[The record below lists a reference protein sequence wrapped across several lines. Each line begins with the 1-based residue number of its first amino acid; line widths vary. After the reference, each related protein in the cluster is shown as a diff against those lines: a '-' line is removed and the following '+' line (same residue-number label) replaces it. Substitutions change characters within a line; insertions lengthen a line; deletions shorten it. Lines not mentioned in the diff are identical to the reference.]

1 MEKNKISWARVSKNI
16 CYFLA
21 PFFGLILVACITGLV
36 IIDTDIE
43 VEETTNYYD
52 TRLFSSNYFNSI
64 DAHFYIPVFYNAQT
78 NSKVATNNTEK
89 LESDNEDASVVLE
102 YEESIYGNY
111 AVVEPYGYDIQEN
124 VDINGKKGVIYYNR
138 NTSNNFKYLMIDTEN
153 AVAVTNLEHTMRTD
167 SIEEIKQVIGENSIY
182 WNFQNGKVDTNISHL
197 SLEEIRYKIQYE
209 DMNNSNIKEVYTSLV
224 DNLPYKDDYALTK
237 FTYDLSMKANALA
250 PILIPLC
257 IAVLLALGLIVL
269 NGIGKKGKGPGIHL
283 NGFDK
288 IPLELAFVIGLLV
301 VGMGASCFIA
311 VTSELR
317 AVIFSGV
324 VIGTIIIY
332 LAGMLLLETVVKRMK
347 THTLWKT
354 TLLYMIGHGI
364 KTVFDNRKW
373 GTKLILAYG
382 SFCLVGGIATTAM
395 IDARLSYYDNGT
407 AFFWFMVLMALGIGT
422 FVYLFTKMKQF
433 QNIQKALQ
441 AIYEG
446 NTNIELDSDELTGV
460 LKQMAIYI
468 EDIAGGLSNA
478 IQQSLKNERQKTELI
493 TNVSHDIKTPLTS
506 IINYVDLLKKEEMP
520 NEKAKEYLEI
530 LDSKSQRLKRL
541 TEDLVEASKASSGNI
556 KLKMEKIN
564 VNEIIKQ
571 VSGEFEDKFKARNL
585 EEIMTLPEENIFI
598 SADGRY
604 LYRVLEN
611 LYSNASKYAM
621 EGSRIYLDVVPK
633 QTSIV
638 IQMKNV
644 SKEKLNITTEELMQR
659 FVRGDSSRNT
669 EGSGLG
675 LSIASSLTELQGG
688 KFHIY
693 LDGDLF
699 KVTLGFEKLKE

>member
-1 MEKNKISWARVSKNI
+1 
-16 CYFLA
+16 
-21 PFFGLILVACITGLV
+21 
-36 IIDTDIE
+36 
-43 VEETTNYYD
+43 
-52 TRLFSSNYFNSI
+52 
-64 DAHFYIPVFYNAQT
+64 
-78 NSKVATNNTEK
+78 
-89 LESDNEDASVVLE
+89 
-102 YEESIYGNY
+102 
-111 AVVEPYGYDIQEN
+111 
-124 VDINGKKGVIYYNR
+124 
-138 NTSNNFKYLMIDTEN
+138 
-153 AVAVTNLEHTMRTD
+153 
-167 SIEEIKQVIGENSIY
+167 
-182 WNFQNGKVDTNISHL
+182 
-197 SLEEIRYKIQYE
+197 
-209 DMNNSNIKEVYTSLV
+209 
-224 DNLPYKDDYALTK
+224 
-237 FTYDLSMKANALA
+237 MKANTLA
-250 PILIPLC
+250 PIFIPLC

-288 IPLELAFVIGLLV
+288 IPLELAFIIGFFI
-301 VGMGASCFIA
+301 VGIGASCF
-311 VTSELR
+311 VSVNSELR

-324 VIGTIIIY
+324 IIGALIIY

-354 TLLYMIGHGI
+354 TMLYMIGYGI
-364 KTVFDNRKW
+364 KTVFDNRKFS
-373 GTKLILAYG
+373 TKLILAYG
-382 SFCLVGGIATTAM
+382 GFCLAGGIATTAM
-395 IDARLSYYDNGT
+395 LDARFNAYGDGET
-407 AFFWFMVLMALGIGT
+407 VFWFMVLMALGIGT
-422 FVYLFTKMKQF
+422 FVYLFVRMKQF

-571 VSGEFEDKFKARNL
+571 VSGEFEDRFKARNL
-585 EEIMTLPEENIFI
+585 EEIMTLPEENVFI

-699 KVTLGFEKLKE
+699 KVTLGFEKLKEA

>member
-21 PFFGLILVACITGLV
+21 PFFGLILIACVTGLV

-52 TRLFSSNYFNSI
+52 TKLFSNNYFNSI
-64 DAHFYIPVFYNAQT
+64 YSYFYIPVLANDQA
-78 NSKVATNNTEK
+78 NNQSLIVT
-89 LESDNEDASVVLE
+89 
-102 YEESIYGNY
+102 EESQVGEYTEYQDSSYERYGL
-111 AVVEPYGYDIQEN
+111 VEHYGYDVQEG
-124 VDINGKKGVIYYNR
+124 VIINGKKGTIYYNR
-138 NTSNNFKYLMIDTEN
+138 NTNNNFKYLMIDSQK

-167 SIEEIKQVIGENSIY
+167 SIEEIKEVIGQNSIY
-182 WNFQNGKVDTNISHL
+182 WNFQQGKVDTNIAHL
-197 SLEEIRYKIQYE
+197 SIEEIRYKTQYKN
-209 DMNNSNIKEVYTSLV
+209 MSNANIKEVYTSLE

-237 FTYDLSMKANALA
+237 LTYDLSMKANTLA

-257 IAVLLALGLIVL
+257 IAVLLALGLIIL

-288 IPLELAFVIGLLV
+288 MPLELAFIIGFLV
-301 VGMGASCFIA
+301 VGIGISCFAA

-324 VIGTIIIY
+324 VIGCLIIY
-332 LAGMLLLETVVKRMK
+332 LASMLLLETVVKRMK

-354 TLLYMIGHGI
+354 TILYMIGHGI
-364 KTVFDNRKW
+364 KTVFDNRKFA
-373 GTKLILAYG
+373 TKLVLAYG
-382 SFCLVGGIATTAM
+382 GFCLVGGISITAM
-395 IDARLSYYDNGT
+395 LYAQYNYGDRATI
-407 AFFWFMVLMALGIGT
+407 FFWFLVIMGLGIRT
-422 FVYLFTKMKQF
+422 FMYLFQKMRQF
-433 QNIQKALQ
+433 ENIQKALQ

-446 NTNIELDSDELTGV
+446 NTNIDLDSDELTGT
-460 LKQMAIYI
+460 LKQMAVYI

-478 IQQSLKNERQKTELI
+478 IQASLKNERQKTELI

-564 VNEIIKQ
+564 VNELIKQ
-571 VSGEFEDKFKARNL
+571 VSGEFEDRFKERNL
-585 EEIMTLPEENIFI
+585 EEIMTLPEENLFI
-598 SADGRY
+598 QADGRY

-611 LYSNASKYAM
+611 LYSNSSKYAM

-633 QTSIV
+633 QTSVV

-644 SKEKLNITTEELMQR
+644 SKEKLNITTDELMQR

-699 KVTLGFEKLKE
+699 KVTLGFEKMKE

>member
-1 MEKNKISWARVSKNI
+1 MENNKISWARVSKNI

-21 PFFGLILVACITGLV
+21 PFFGLILIACITGLV

-52 TRLFSSNYFNSI
+52 TRIFSNNYFNSI
-64 DAHFYIPVFYNAQT
+64 YNYLYIPVFVNDQ
-78 NSKVATNNTEK
+78 NSKLVTSSTQRLDANSEK
-89 LESDNEDASVVLE
+89 EAISTD
-102 YEESIYGNY
+102 YEEISHGHYRF
-111 AVVEPYGYDIQEN
+111 VEPYAYDIQEN
-124 VDINGKKGVIYYNR
+124 VDINGKKGVIYYDI
-138 NTSNNFKYLMIDTEN
+138 NTNNNFQYLMIDTQKN
-153 AVAVTNLEHTMRTD
+153 IAVTNLEHTMRTD
-167 SIEEIKQVIGENSIY
+167 SIEEIKQIIGENSIY
-182 WNFQNGKVDTNISHL
+182 WNFQKGKVDTNISHL
-197 SLEEIRYKIQYE
+197 SLEEIRYKLQYKN
-209 DMNNSNIKEVYTSLV
+209 MNSSNIEEIYTSLIN
-224 DNLPYKDDYALTK
+224 DLPYKDDYALTK
-237 FTYDLSMKANALA
+237 FTYDLSMKANTLA
-250 PILIPLC
+250 PILIPVC

-288 IPLELAFVIGLLV
+288 VPLEMAFIIGFTIM
-301 VGMGASCFIA
+301 GIGASCFIA
-311 VTSELR
+311 VNSELR
-317 AVIFSGV
+317 AIIFSGV
-324 VIGTIIIY
+324 IIGALIIY
-332 LAGMLLLETVVKRMK
+332 LACMMLLETVVKRMK

-354 TLLYMIGHGI
+354 TILYMIGHGI
-364 KTVFDNRKW
+364 KTVLDNRRW
-373 GTKLILAYG
+373 GTKLVLAYG
-382 SFCLVGGIATTAM
+382 GFCLVGGIATSAM
-395 IDARLSYYDNGT
+395 INARYVAYDDSET
-407 AFFWFMVLMALGIGT
+407 FWFMVLMALGIGT
-422 FVYLFTKMKQF
+422 FIYLFTKMKQF

-446 NTNIELDSDELTGV
+446 NTNIELNSNELTGV
-460 LKQMAIYI
+460 LKQMAIHI

-556 KLKMEKIN
+556 KLKKEKIN
-564 VNEIIKQ
+564 INELIKQ

-585 EEIMTLPEENIFI
+585 EEIMTLPEENVFI
-598 SADGRY
+598 EADGRY